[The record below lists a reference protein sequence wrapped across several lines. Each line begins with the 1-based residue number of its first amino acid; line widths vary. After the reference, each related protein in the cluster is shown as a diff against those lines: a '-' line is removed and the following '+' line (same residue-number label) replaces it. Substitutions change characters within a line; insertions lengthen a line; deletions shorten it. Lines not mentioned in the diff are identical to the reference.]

1 MLGEKVYF
9 LRGNF
14 MRNTIKR
21 EPGIDLF
28 NKSKNSFVGIVEDE
42 PGRNTVLDSW
52 VPGFRV

>member
-9 LRGNF
+9 LRGNV

-28 NKSKNSFVGIVEDE
+28 NKSKNSFVGVVEDE

-52 VPGFRV
+52 VPASI